1 MMNLILW
8 SALNCPI
15 TGAIQVSGNAWYY
28 YDMNYYSGV
37 FKQKIIFSLFL
48 LIHAM
53 KQKKESIDI
62 MNWAFL

>member
-1 MMNLILW
+1 MMNLIFW

-53 KQKKESIDI
+53 
-62 MNWAFL
+62 